1 MKRIS
6 ILAVMFLT
14 AYTSVNAQFTLS
26 GEYRPR
32 AEYRHGYKDI
42 PATDQ
47 DAAFFIDQRTRINL
61 NYISEKYD
69 VKFVLQD
76 VRVWGSQSQ
85 LVPDDGATTT
95 IHEAWGNVKFTD
107 WLSLKMGRQ
116 EIIYD
121 DHRIFGSVG
130 WAQQA
135 RSHDAA
141 IFKVNSNGFK
151 VDFGL
156 AFNQDAAVSTGVVN
170 GTDYS
175 VGKSYKS
182 FQYLWAHKDFD
193 AFNAS
198 FLFLNLG
205 KQGFVNDPV
214 TGLPIGKTFNQK
226 TLGGRFGYKLD
237 ALKANATVY
246 TQFGDMT
253 NNISTISG
261 LLYSIDASYTLA
273 EKHTVFAGFEHMSG
287 NDQISPAA
295 NKNEAFTPYFGTNHK
310 FNGLMDYFYVGNHL
324 DINGAND
331 DVGLNDIQFGYK
343 GKLTDKFNAGLAVH
357 LFSSDGDIADP
368 TGNAMSKSLGTE
380 IDITAGYKLSKEVGF
395 AFGYSQML
403 GTDTMVALKGG
414 DKKETANWA
423 WLMVTI
429 KPTFFTTKE
438 KDVE

>member
-1 MKRIS
+1 MKKVIVYVALFV
-6 ILAVMFLT
+6 IALT
-14 AYTSVNAQFTLS
+14 QLQAQFTLS

-32 AEYRHGYKDI
+32 AEYRHGFKTL
-42 PATDQ
+42 PAVDQ
-47 DAAFFIDQRTRINL
+47 DAAFFIDQRTRINMD
-61 NYISEKYD
+61 YVSEKFD

-76 VRVWGSQSQ
+76 VRVWGSQPQ
-85 LVPDDGATTT
+85 LVTADGITTT
-95 IHEAWGNVKFTD
+95 IHEAWGNLKFTD

-156 AFNQDAAVSTGVVN
+156 AYNQNAAGLV
-170 GTDYS
+170 GTDYILP
-175 VGKSYKS
+175 GSYKS
-182 FQYLWAHKDFD
+182 FQYLWAHKDFE

-198 FLFLNLG
+198 VLFLNLG

-214 TGLPIGKTFNQK
+214 TGLPTIGKTFNQK
-226 TLGGRFGYKLD
+226 TLGGRFGYKLN
-237 ALKANATVY
+237 ALKANATIY

-253 NNISTISG
+253 DNTTTISG
-261 LLYSIDASYTLA
+261 LLYSMDASYTLA
-273 EKHTVFAGFEHMSG
+273 EKHTVFAGYEHISG
-287 NDQISPAA
+287 NDQINPAA

-310 FNGLMDYFYVGNHL
+310 FNGLMDYFYVGNH
-324 DINGAND
+324 IG

-343 GKLTDKFNAGLAVH
+343 GKITDKFNVGLASH
-357 LFSSDGDIADP
+357 LFLSDGNISDP
-368 TGNAMSKSLGTE
+368 ITGNAMSKSLGTE
-380 IDITAGYKLSKEVGF
+380 IDVTGGYKLSNEVGF

-403 GTDTMVALKGG
+403 GTDTMVELKGG
-414 DKKETANWA
+414 DKSETANWA

-438 KDVE
+438 KEVE